1 MKIKWIHQ
9 SGKSYD
15 GFAQIF
21 RTMKLITLILFVAIF
36 QLSAATYSQTTRLKI
51 STQNLTLGQV
61 FESIEK
67 QSEFSF
73 FYNAN
78 QIDLSKKVEI
88 NADNEFAN
96 KILDD
101 ILAGTGMTYTIN
113 NKLIIIHK
121 AGEPVSMDMNQQ
133 QGKTIAGKVTDQTG
147 ASLAGVSVVVKGTT
161 SGVITEANGSY
172 SLSNIPDN
180 ATLQFSFVGMKTLEV
195 AVGGKKTVS
204 VVMEEEAVGIEEV
217 IAIGYGVQKKTTVIG
232 SVSTMKG
239 TEVAATPVAN
249 ISQSIAG
256 KMAGVSMRPN
266 GGQPG
271 QDSPDIHIRGIAT
284 TGNNAPLIVVDG
296 IIRSNI
302 SQIDPNSIES
312 ISVLKDASAVA
323 PYGLGGANGVILITT
338 KKGKLGAPT
347 LTLDSYYGIQSP
359 TYNYYPNLLNA
370 KGYMSLRN
378 EAYLND
384 SNGKIPT
391 GGQMPFEQAMID
403 DYANLHAKDPD
414 KYPDS
419 NPEGYVNMK
428 APVQNYNLQISGGT
442 EKIKYYAGL
451 GFFKQSGMFDQMNY
465 SRYNYNMNLES
476 QVTNTTKV
484 NLSLIG
490 SIENSN
496 TVDPAES
503 ASGLFRSGYK
513 FIPIKSIYY
522 SNGYWGEFA
531 GRSPVGVLKSG
542 GYVRNNNNTLLTTI
556 SVEQQLPVK
565 GLSAKGV
572 FSYDPNQR
580 SNKSWHRPFYFYSQN
595 LNTTPYTY
603 AKEISANEGGSPSYT
618 WLSQQYSKNQNF
630 TFQGFLNYHN
640 TFGKHDLTGLLVAES
655 RNNKY
660 EMFNAR
666 RDNFAINVDE
676 LGMGSSAKADFNN
689 DGSSAT
695 GSQIG
700 YVYRFGYGFANKYLF
715 EASGRYD
722 GHYSFAP
729 GKRWAYFPA
738 FSAGWRLSEES
749 FIKQYTFINNLKIRG
764 SWGKSGNL
772 PYINGQLA
780 DFQYLNGYKLS
791 GNSYAF
797 GSGNLVQGSYIPR
810 EANPNITWEI
820 ATKTDVGFDA
830 NLWSGLLTF
839 EADYFHE
846 RRTGMLLPPAIS
858 VPVEYGLPLS
868 QENAGIM
875 ESHGFEFVAGSNH
888 KFKNGLELGI
898 TGNFSYATNKM
909 VQMFETASTR
919 NNPNRSRTGRVY
931 NVPFGYHALGLFK
944 TSDDKNGDGII
955 NAADGNN
962 IVQYGVLHPGDIRY
976 ADLSGPAGKPDG
988 KIDANDETVIGN
1000 PVYPL
1005 ISYGFTPTA
1014 TWKGFDASLFFQG
1027 SAMMSFNLQGT
1038 FQTLPFANNSS
1049 NTTHEYL
1056 DNRWTPTNQEA
1067 LYPRATQAPYANN
1080 TQNSDFWMIDNGFFR
1095 LKTAILG
1102 YTIPQS
1108 ITKSLG
1114 IRSVRFYV
1122 SGQNILTLSKLKFMD
1137 PEVGYTDRETAYP
1150 NQKVTTLGLNVTF

>member
-1 MKIKWIHQ
+1 MKKKWIHR

-15 GFAQIF
+15 DFAQIF
-21 RTMKLITLILFVAIF
+21 RTLKLITLFLFVTIF
-36 QLSAATYSQTTRLKI
+36 QLSAATYSM
-51 STQNLTLGQV
+51 
-61 FESIEK
+61 EM
-67 QSEFSF
+67 
-73 FYNAN
+73 A
-78 QIDLSKKVEI
+78 
-88 NADNEFAN
+88 
-96 KILDD
+96 
-101 ILAGTGMTYTIN
+101 
-113 NKLIIIHK
+113 
-121 AGEPVSMDMNQQ
+121 QQ
-133 QGKTIAGKVTDQTG
+133 QGKTITGKVTDQAG
-147 ASLAGVSVVVKGTT
+147 AALPGVSVIVKGTT
-161 SGVITEANGSY
+161 TGVITESNGNY
-172 SLSNIPDN
+172 SLSNVPEN
-180 ATLQFSFVGMKTLEV
+180 STLQFSFVGMKTTEV
-195 AVGGKKTVS
+195 AVGGKKSIS
-204 VVMEEEAVGIEEV
+204 VVLEEETIGIEEIV
-217 IAIGYGVQKKTTVIG
+217 AIGYGVQKKTTIVG

-347 LTLDSYYGIQSP
+347 LTLDSYYGVQQP
-359 TYNYYPNLLNA
+359 TYNYYPKLLDA
-370 KGYMSLRN
+370 KGYMRMRN

-384 SNGKIPT
+384 YNGKIPT
-391 GGQMPFEQAMID
+391 GGQMPFAQTLID
-403 DYANLHAKDPD
+403 DYANLHATDPD

-442 EKIKYYAGL
+442 DKIKYYAGL

-522 SNGYWGEFA
+522 SNGLWGEFA
-531 GRSPVGVLKSG
+531 GRSPVGVLNSG
-542 GYVRNNNNTLLTTI
+542 GYVKNNNNTLLTTI
-556 SVEQQLPVK
+556 SVEQQLPFVK
-565 GLSAKGV
+565 GLSAKAV

-580 SNKSWHRPFYFYSQN
+580 TIKNWHRPFYFYSQN

-618 WLSQQYSKNQNF
+618 WLGQEYQKNQNF

-660 EMFNAR
+660 ERFSAR

-676 LGMGSSAKADFNN
+676 LGMGSSAKADFSN
-689 DGSSAT
+689 DGSSST

-700 YVYRFGYGFANKYLF
+700 YVYRLGYGFDNKYLF

-722 GHYSFAP
+722 GHYSFGP

-738 FSAGWRLSEES
+738 FSAGWRLSEEA
-749 FIKQYTFINNLKIRG
+749 FIKQYAFINNLKIRG

-772 PYINGQLA
+772 PYIDGRIA
-780 DFQYLNGYKLS
+780 DFQYLSGYTLTS
-791 GNSYAF
+791 NAYAF
-797 GSGNLVQGSYIPR
+797 GAGNLVQGAYQPR

-820 ATKTDVGFDA
+820 ATKTDVGIDA
-830 NLWSGLLTF
+830 TFWSGLLTV

-846 RRTGMLLPPAIS
+846 RRTGMLLPPAVS
-858 VPVEYGLPLS
+858 VPVEYGLSLA

-898 TGNFSYATNKM
+898 TGNFSYAANKM
-909 VQMFETASTR
+909 VQIFETAATL
-919 NNPNRSRTGRVY
+919 NNPNRSRTGRAY
-931 NVPFGYHALGLFK
+931 GTRFGYHAMGLFS
-944 TSDDKNGDGII
+944 TADDKNGDGIV
-955 NAADGNN
+955 NATDGYNV
-962 IVQYGVLHPGDIRY
+962 VQFGELHPGDIRY
-976 ADLSGPAGKPDG
+976 ADLSGPGGKPDG
-988 KIDANDETVIGN
+988 KIDANDETAIGN

-1014 TWKGFDASLFFQG
+1014 SWKGFDATLFFQG
-1027 SAMMSFNLQGT
+1027 SAMMSFDINST

-1049 NTTHEYL
+1049 NTTTEYL
-1056 DNRWTPTNQEA
+1056 NNRWTPTTQDTK
-1067 LYPRATQAPYANN
+1067 YPRATQAPYANN
-1080 TQNSDFWMIDNGFFR
+1080 TRGSDFWIIDNGFLR

-1102 YTIPQS
+1102 YTIPKS
-1108 ITKSLG
+1108 VIKSLH
-1114 IRSVRFYV
+1114 IQSVRFYV
-1122 SGQNILTLSKLKFMD
+1122 SGQNLWTISKLKFMD
-1137 PEVGYTDRETAYP
+1137 PEVGYNDRETAYP